1 VCVKSPMQ
9 HEAYEREQ
17 KSLTEEEEEEE
28 GKSEDKIDRE
38 AFKDEA
44 ECDKDDV
51 SEVDDSSED

>member
-1 VCVKSPMQ
+1 MQ
-9 HEAYEREQ
+9 HDQAYERER